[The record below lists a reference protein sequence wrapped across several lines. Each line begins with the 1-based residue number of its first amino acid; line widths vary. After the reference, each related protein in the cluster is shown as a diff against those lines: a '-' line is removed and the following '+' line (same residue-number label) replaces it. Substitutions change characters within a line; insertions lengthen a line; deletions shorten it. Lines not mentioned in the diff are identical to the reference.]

1 MNFKKMK
8 GMLKLLHL
16 GIAGIICLASCV
28 AESEITEETVPDGKN
43 VRLGISTRSFG
54 NGTDEQV
61 NTIRIIQVTRTI
73 AQSVKSNRFINNP
86 ADPLQVE
93 GLTGNYDIYV
103 IVNESDD
110 GSRLAALEHVGNLSE
125 LKKVILPYD
134 IARRPQT
141 NIPMLGEV
149 ENVTIGLPN
158 NGKPSSTNLGTVMVG
173 GVNHGTTLPVTL
185 TRLAVCIDLTVKS
198 KSFSALKS
206 VDFTGLPNAI
216 PLFGDGTET
225 IAHDQK
231 VTFNKDVF
239 EEIIPSAG
247 YISEKK
253 KDAIILP
260 SYLFLPTTD
269 KSQAASVEVSLDGKP
284 VSFKAKIGHAAL
296 LPSDSDKDYTLHPN
310 TYYTLTALV
319 AGDGLTIEAQVRNW
333 DKNETNYPAGGG
345 SFWKAQPKDTRV
357 ALGESATIYAE
368 FGENGTGST
377 FKWFRKKQLADF
389 TFSIEEIT
397 SGITNIPY
405 PDYYRTE
412 LVLLGEELNDACEVY
427 CIASITAPDG
437 HQDRLESDYATF
449 MTMGDEVKPAGTYP
463 SMQNW
468 KAPQNVPLGS
478 TCLLQDDRDDKVYRV
493 KLMADDNWWMI
504 QDLAYGEASTT
515 AVFEASCTNR
525 ESTNLIGTGLYG
537 VCMKPES
544 RKATSGYLYNRY
556 AAIQLPQG
564 TTEDHQN
571 RVALNTE
578 FIQGLCPQGWHLP
591 GNING
596 TANKEWVN
604 LQTVLKMD
612 VTRPDG
618 WMEFGYNNAVHFN
631 GYNLIKT
638 VDNSGNS
645 VDAIAFH
652 GGYESGNLDRKMTF
666 CSLGFVTTDYENG
679 AVTDIGYAIPE
690 TYAVPIRCVRNFK
703 K

>member
-1 MNFKKMK
+1 MNFKQMK

-28 AESEITEETVPDGKN
+28 AEDKFTEETVPDGKN

-61 NTIRIIQVTRTI
+61 NTVRIIQVTRTI

-103 IVNESDD
+103 IANESND
-110 GSRLAALEHVGNLSE
+110 GNSLPALNNVSNLSG
-125 LKKVILPYD
+125 LKEVVLPYE
-134 IARRPQT
+134 IAKRSQT
-141 NIPMLGEV
+141 NIPMFGEV
-149 ENVTIGLPN
+149 EDVTIGLPN
-158 NGKPSSTNLGTVMVG
+158 NGQASATNLGTVMVG
-173 GVNHGTTLPVTL
+173 GVNHGSTLPVTL
-185 TRLAVCIDLTVKS
+185 TRLAVRIDLTVKS
-198 KSFSALKS
+198 KSFSELKS

-216 PLFGDGTET
+216 PLFGDGTE
-225 IAHDQK
+225 ILDHDQK
-231 VTFNKDVF
+231 VTYNKDVL
-239 EEIIPSAG
+239 EDVTPVSNG

-269 KSQAASVEVSLDGKP
+269 SNKAAKVEVYLDGKP

-296 LPSDSDKDYTLHPN
+296 PSATDKDYTLHPN
-310 TYYTLTALV
+310 THYTLTALV

-333 DKNETNYPAGGG
+333 DKNEANYPAGGG

-357 ALGESATIYAE
+357 GLGDSATIYAE
-368 FGENGTGST
+368 FGGNGTGST
-377 FKWFRKKQLADF
+377 FRWFRKKQLPDF

-397 SGITNIPY
+397 SDTTTTSHTG
-405 PDYYRTE
+405 YYRTE
-412 LVLLGEELNDACEVY
+412 LLLHAKELNDACEVY
-427 CIASITAPDG
+427 CVASITAPDG

-449 MTMGDEVKPAGTYP
+449 MPMGDEEKPAGTYP

-478 TCLLQDDRDDKVYRV
+478 TCLLQDERDNKVYRV

-504 QDLAYGEASTT
+504 QDLAYGNISTQ
-515 AVFEASCTNR
+515 AVFEANCTDR
-525 ESTNLIGTGLYG
+525 ELTHFIGFDLYG
-537 VCMKPES
+537 ICMKS
-544 RKATSGYLYNRY
+544 LKATGGYLYNTY

-564 TTEDHQN
+564 TAEDHKN
-571 RVALNTE
+571 EVALNTE

-591 GNING
+591 GNISG
-596 TANKEWVN
+596 AANKEWVN
-604 LQTVLKMD
+604 LQTVSKLN
-612 VTRPDG
+612 VTRPDD

-631 GYNLIKT
+631 GYNLIETTDSYGDK
-638 VDNSGNS
+638 VN
-645 VDAIAFH
+645 AIAFH
-652 GGYESGNLDRKMTF
+652 GGYGSGYITRKITF

-679 AVTDIGYAIPE
+679 SVTDISIAIPE
-690 TYAVPIRCVRNFK
+690 DYAVPIRCVRNFK